1 MSSYCSG
8 SFSLFTLNVT
18 RWGGAGGGG
27 GGGLERQARI
37 IVLTSYMIN
46 IHACLDTEIKNH

>member
-18 RWGGAGGGG
+18 RRGGGG
-27 GGGLERQARI
+27 GGGRGRLERQARI

-46 IHACLDTEIKNH
+46 IHACLDTEMKNH